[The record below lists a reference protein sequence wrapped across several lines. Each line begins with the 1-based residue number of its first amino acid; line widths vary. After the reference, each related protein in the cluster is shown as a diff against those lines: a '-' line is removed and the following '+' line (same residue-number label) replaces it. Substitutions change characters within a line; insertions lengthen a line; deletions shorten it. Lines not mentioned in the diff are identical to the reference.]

1 MDMPFPLRA
10 EYNQTCHNS
19 IRGTDA
25 IAEVNQTPA
34 RRVID
39 LSNTGQDLNTFRGTA
54 DAIAPR
60 RDLSILPVF
69 RGTTNSNSVK
79 ITFCATSRREWTK
92 DNAPVIINVGSKRR
106 PPQRRLYRKRGALHR
121 GSSTNP
127 QTAKIE
133 KIKIKIY

>member
-1 MDMPFPLRA
+1 MKSLRG

-60 RDLSILPVF
+60 RDSSILPAF
-69 RGTTNSNSVK
+69 RGTTNSTFLGKSGGAVALVLRMTSTSLAVIGK
-79 ITFCATSRREWTK
+79 IPTLAF
-92 DNAPVIINVGSKRR
+92 V
-106 PPQRRLYRKRGALHR
+106 
-121 GSSTNP
+121 
-127 QTAKIE
+127 AK
-133 KIKIKIY
+133 